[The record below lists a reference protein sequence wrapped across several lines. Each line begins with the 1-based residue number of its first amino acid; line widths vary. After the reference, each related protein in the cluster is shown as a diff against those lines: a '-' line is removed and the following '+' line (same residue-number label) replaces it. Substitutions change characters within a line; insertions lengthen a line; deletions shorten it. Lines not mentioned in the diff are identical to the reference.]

1 MTDNKSTYKLKTVNG
16 LRAVFSF
23 TACVMILLISFLI
36 STHFDTILIKSLVIL
51 GINSISILFSIRF
64 CIGILTVSHTEN
76 RLTFKWIRK
85 PLLDFRKFRQIDIKR
100 IDKIVIDQNQIIRK
114 IYADS
119 DIIKLNTLRA
129 NKIIKDDSIQ
139 FLKLIETIKKDNHS
153 IRFLDSWDEWNE
165 KGYLKIAYW
174 INTSIIAIGTLVFI
188 IAWILIG
195 FKSIN
200 MIYLIFLIPQL
211 ILYQLTMKS
220 KLNK

>member
-1 MTDNKSTYKLKTVNG
+1 MNNKKNSYKLKTVNG

-23 TACVMILLISFLI
+23 TACVMILLVSFLI
-36 STHFDTILIKSLVIL
+36 NTHFDKILIKAAVIL
-51 GINSISILFSIRF
+51 GINIVAIILAIRF
-64 CIGILTVSHTEN
+64 CVGTLTVNHIEN
-76 RLTFKWIRK
+76 KLTFDWIRK
-85 PLLDFRKFRQIDIKR
+85 PLLDFRKFREIEISR

-114 IYADS
+114 IHTDR
-119 DIIKLNTLRA
+119 DKIKLNTLRD
-129 NKIIKDDSIQ
+129 NKIFKDDSMQ
-139 FLKLIETIKKDNHS
+139 FIKLIETIKRENHS

-174 INTSIIAIGTLVFI
+174 INTSIIAIGTLVFV

-211 ILYQLTMKS
+211 ILYQMTMKS
-220 KLNK
+220 KMNR